1 MGASKDLSRATIDH
15 QYIFEVVRNPASQF
29 ADCLHLLRHRE
40 LFACLDQFLLRVA
53 SLGCVPEYIDKTE
66 QISCVITV
74 RRDRAGDE
82 KRRAIFSD
90 APTLNF
96 VLASLVSQFQCA
108 VWCARAALIR
118 SIKYPKILAD
128 NFFRGVAHDFLCGAI
143 PTCNVPFF
151 IESKNCIVDNA
162 FAYRLKV

>member
-1 MGASKDLSRATIDH
+1 MRRADKDWARPSNNNKRFCKSLPI
-15 QYIFEVVRNPASQF
+15 PAGQF
-29 ADCLHLLRHRE
+29 ADCLHFLRQRE
-40 LFACLDQFLLRVA
+40 LFACLDKFLLRVA

-66 QISCVITV
+66 QISCVIKC

-118 SIKYPKILAD
+118 SIKYPKMLAD

-151 IESKNCIVDNA
+151 IERKNCIVDNA
-162 FAYRLKV
+162 FD

>member
-1 MGASKDLSRATIDH
+1 M
-15 QYIFEVVRNPASQF
+15 RNPASQF
-29 ADCLHLLRHRE
+29 ADCLHFLRHRE

-53 SLGCVPEYIDKTE
+53 SLGCVPEYIDKTD
-66 QISCVITV
+66 QISRVIMV
-74 RRDRAGDE
+74 RRDRPGDE

-96 VLASLVSQFQCA
+96 VLASFDSQFQRA

-118 SIKYPKILAD
+118 SIKYPKMLAD

-151 IESKNCIVDNA
+151 IERKNCVVDNA
-162 FAYRLKV
+162 LD